1 MMIVL
6 SMDEYHELLR
16 KAQLFEELGEPD
28 TVEELVGKIQI
39 LEDRLRS
46 GDHNWVVSSTAIRGE
61 FGDSFGDPFKE
72 Y

>member
-6 SMDEYHELLR
+6 STDEYHELLR
-16 KAQLFEELGEPD
+16 KAQLFDELGEPD
-28 TVEELVGKIQI
+28 AVEELIGRIQI
-39 LEDRLRS
+39 LEDRLK
-46 GDHNWVVSSTAIRGE
+46 GGWVVSSTAIRGE